1 MHRIL
6 INPARMQT
14 KNSSEGNLVLG
25 EYSKPFLNANYK
37 FQFLYDSK
45 KKCKIAECWY
55 HNIKKTLN
63 VDIIIESLLKLH
75 HAFSCVHKKL
85 VYRIHFKLSF
95 ALFLLHFYPVKA
107 LHISSSDHTEKER
120 FLHIYNYE
128 IIISYYFH
136 THKSHHVASKNNRQ
150 M

>member
-75 HAFSCVHKKL
+75 HAHWRDVVCPQEISLQNSLQTFFCTFLASLLPSKSTAYKQLWPHGERTVSTYLQLWNHYFILFSHTQKPSCGFKK
-85 VYRIHFKLSF
+85 
-95 ALFLLHFYPVKA
+95 
-107 LHISSSDHTEKER
+107 
-120 FLHIYNYE
+120 
-128 IIISYYFH
+128 
-136 THKSHHVASKNNRQ
+136 
-150 M
+150 